1 MNRNAH
7 KSQLNG
13 KTFLPVLFIIFVT
26 LFQTGFAQNSA
37 AGARAADT
45 LEGTVTVEIKTAKG
59 SVHVTLPDDIR
70 AGDTI
75 TGTVVEDIKTVEGE
89 VVTVNGKDHLLS
101 NGKLTFS
108 VPQGASTIPLV
119 LKSAAGK
126 HIGSAVV
133 SINKNFSGNIPTQL
147 SGFAPPRLGQ
157 AGRDLSIPG
166 SFDGS
171 AANTSVNAG
180 GRKLPVIAESPRQAV
195 VGIPADTPA
204 GPCDLTVKEGS
215 GNSRTTK
222 FNVVSLQLKADK
234 LNLMKGENTSLHIFV
249 TGLEGLKDNSGSIKL
264 RVENVTPQVVSLTSS
279 PLYQSNGNAGAMP
292 TRSVST
298 NGGNEMTF
306 TEQLTGVA
314 PGNFKI
320 NAILFSPPAG
330 GNGGFDPA
338 QVSLKDQLKAIA
350 DMKDSA
356 ANAINGNTKAVK
368 KLRANAEKLRGWA
381 DDKTK
386 WKEDGSP
393 VDKEG
398 LKKDLEDEKKELEE
412 IKKSLSSSN
421 AGAIAKIG
429 EALDAVDKAL
439 KDAALK
445 DDK

>member
-1 MNRNAH
+1 MKRNEQ
-7 KSQLNG
+7 KSRSNG
-13 KTFLPVLFIIFVT
+13 KRFLPALFIIFVT
-26 LFQTGFAQNSA
+26 LFQTAFAQNSA
-37 AGARAADT
+37 AGASAAGT
-45 LEGTVTVEIKTAKG
+45 LEGTVTLEIKTAGG
-59 SVHVTLPDDIR
+59 SVHVMLPDDIR

-89 VVTVNGKDHLLS
+89 VVAVNGKDHSLS

-126 HIGSAVV
+126 HIGSAVI

-147 SGFAPPRLGQ
+147 GSFAPRLGQ
-157 AGRDLSIPG
+157 AGRNLSIPG
-166 SFDGS
+166 SFDGN

-180 GRKLPVIAESPRQAV
+180 SRGLTVIAESPRQAV
-195 VGIPADTPA
+195 VGIPADAPV
-204 GPCDLTVKEGS
+204 GPCGLTVKEGS
-215 GNSRTTK
+215 GNSQTTK
-222 FNVVSLQLKADK
+222 FNVVALQLKVDK
-234 LNLMKGENTSLHIFV
+234 LNLMKGETTSLHISV
-249 TGLEGLKDNSGSIKL
+249 TGLEGLKDNSGNLKL
-264 RVENVTPQVVSLTSS
+264 RVENMTPQVVSLTSS

-292 TRSVST
+292 TRSVNT

-330 GNGGFDPA
+330 GNGGLDPA

-356 ANAINGNTKAVK
+356 ANAINGNTKAIK
-368 KLRANAEKLRGWA
+368 KLKANAEKLRGWA
-381 DDKTK
+381 NDKTK

-412 IKKSLSSSN
+412 IKKTLSSSN
-421 AGAIAKIG
+421 AAAIAKIG
-429 EALDAVDKAL
+429 EAIDAVDKAL
-439 KDAALK
+439 KDAAIK
-445 DDK
+445 DGDK